1 MGSKLLTPPAATT
14 SAWTSSEMMTYRAS
28 LELHDH
34 DVVFVG
40 IGLPNLACNLARSTH
55 APHLFMIYESGAI
68 GAVPTRLPVSIG
80 DPALVTD
87 SLSIVSQA
95 DIFQSYLQNGL
106 IEVGF
111 LGGAQIDRYGNINT
125 TIIGDGGDYGNPK
138 TRLPGSGGACE
149 IAVHS
154 KRLLVIMRMSSKSFV
169 DTCDF
174 VTSPGNLFASK
185 TPSPQL
191 RKTRKE
197 LGLPGGGPTTIIT
210 DLGVCEFLEGENDA
224 NEMVLTEIYPGITVE
239 QVQAACGWPLQVAS
253 KLKQTV
259 APEARVLE
267 LLREKLDPQK
277 LYL

>member
-1 MGSKLLTPPAATT
+1 MDSKVWT
-14 SAWTSSEMMTYRAS
+14 SSDWTSSEMMTYRAS

-87 SLSIVSQA
+87 SLSIVNQA

-125 TIIGDGGDYGNPK
+125 TVIGDYLNPK
-138 TRLPGSGGACE
+138 IRLPGSGGACE

-154 KRLLVIMRMSSKSFV
+154 KRLLVIMRMSPKSFV
-169 DTCDF
+169 EKCDF
-174 VTSPGNLFASK
+174 VTSPGTLFSSK

-191 RKTRKE
+191 LKTRKE
-197 LGLPGGGPTTIIT
+197 LDLPGGGPTTIIT
-210 DLGVCEFLEGENDA
+210 DLGVCEFQEADQKTDEGKDQVP
-224 NEMVLTEIYPGITVE
+224 EMMLTEIYPGVDVE
-239 QVQAACGWPLQVAS
+239 QVKAACGWPLKVAAD
-253 KLKQTV
+253 LKRTPV
-259 APEARVLE
+259 PEARVLG
-267 LLREKLDPQK
+267 LLREKLNPQK

>member
-1 MGSKLLTPPAATT
+1 MASNESSFP
-14 SAWTSSEMMTYRAS
+14 WTSSEMMTYRAS

-34 DVVFVG
+34 DVTFVG
-40 IGLPNLACNLARSTH
+40 IGLPNLACNLARATH

-125 TIIGDGGDYGNPK
+125 TVIGDYKNPK
-138 TRLPGSGGACE
+138 IRLPGSGGACE
-149 IAVHS
+149 IAAHS

-169 DTCDF
+169 ETCDF
-174 VTSPGNLFASK
+174 VTSPGTRFNSK
-185 TPSPQL
+185 IPSPKL
-191 RKTRKE
+191 SKSRHE
-197 LGLPGGGPTTIIT
+197 LGLPGGGPTTVIT
-210 DLGVCEFLEGENDA
+210 DLGVCEFQD
-224 NEMVLTEIYPGITVE
+224 EMVLTEIYPGVE
-239 QVQAACGWPLQVAS
+239 VDQVKAACGWD
-253 KLKQTV
+253 LKIAHQLKRTSP
-259 APEARVLE
+259 PEESILT
-267 LLREKLDPQK
+267 LLRERLDPQK